1 MKTILIAVAA
11 LGWLLAVA
19 SSAGAQTAADVNRL
33 NAAVQM
39 CSSPAAAAIPECGQL
54 RARLG
59 MGAPQ
64 VAPGIGL
71 PGAGFGGGK
80 AQMAAG
86 LLGSLMNASQS
97 RAAPQMAP
105 AQLSTAAV
113 QQNVAACVQRAAG
126 DNGAIQACLS
136 GATAPNPV
144 AMAAP
149 TGGGIPMLGQ
159 YGAAPAGDT
168 ATAIHQAGQSYQA
181 CAAANPTNWKS
192 CLPLL
197 NGGR

>member
-1 MKTILIAVAA
+1 MKTILIAIAA
-11 LGWLLAVA
+11 LGWLLVAA
-19 SSAGAQTAADVNRL
+19 SSASAQTAADVNRL

-64 VAPGIGL
+64 GFGGGPAVGL
-71 PGAGFGGGK
+71 GGGK

-86 LLGSLMNASQS
+86 LLGSLMNASQA
-97 RAAPQMAP
+97 RVAPQMAP
-105 AQLSTAAV
+105 APMNAAAV

-126 DNGAIQACLS
+126 DTGAIQACLS
-136 GATAPNPV
+136 GAAAPSPI

-197 NGGR
+197 NAGR

>member
-1 MKTILIAVAA
+1 MKTILITIAA
-11 LGWLLAVA
+11 LGWLLAVT
-19 SSAGAQTAADVNRL
+19 SSASAQTAADVNRL
-33 NAAVQM
+33 NAAIQM

-54 RARLG
+54 RGKLG

-64 VAPGIGL
+64 GGYGGPSG
-71 PGAGFGGGK
+71 GFGGGGK

-86 LLGSLMNASQS
+86 LLGSLMNASQA
-97 RAAPQMAP
+97 RAAPQMSQAP
-105 AQLSTAAV
+105 VNAAAV

-126 DNGAIQACLS
+126 DTAAIQACLS
-136 GATAPNPV
+136 GAAAPSPV

-149 TGGGIPMLGQ
+149 TGGAIPMLGQ
-159 YGAAPAGDT
+159 YGGAPAGDP
-168 ATAIHQAGQSYQA
+168 AVAIHQAGQSYQA